1 MSRHDMPDRKTAKK
15 HAFLFD
21 EMAKQLG
28 HDMQQHAIDGD
39 ISIDE
44 LTDALVR
51 CSRCGEAG
59 DCAKR
64 LSAGQINGETPSYC
78 ENKDLFKTL

>member
-1 MSRHDMPDRKTAKK
+1 MSRHAMPDRKTAKK

-39 ISIDE
+39 ISIDA
-44 LTDALVR
+44 LTDAVVR
-51 CSRCGEAG
+51 CTRCGAAQ

-64 LSAGQINGETPSYC
+64 LSARQINGTAPDYC